1 METENRLMRR
11 SKMEY
16 YRLVVNGNVDM
27 SGKIDEGTLRE
38 LVESTG
44 FCFVVV
50 DDEDR
55 PFLVYRD
62 RDEMDRDPDGR
73 HAIGYLTPIQEMA

>member
-1 METENRLMRR
+1 ME
-11 SKMEY
+11 

-27 SGKIDEGTLRE
+27 SGKRAEGTLHE

-44 FCFVVV
+44 FCFYEV
-50 DDEDR
+50 DDPER

-62 RDEMDRDPDGR
+62 VDEMERDPDGS
-73 HAIGYLTPIQEMA
+73 HAIGYLTVIQEVE

>member
-1 METENRLMRR
+1 
-11 SKMEY
+11 MEY

-27 SGKIDEGTLRE
+27 SGKVGEGTLDE

-44 FCFVVV
+44 FCFYEV

-62 RDEMDRDPDGR
+62 EAEMEHDPDGR
-73 HAIGYLTPIQEMA
+73 HAIGYLTVIQEME